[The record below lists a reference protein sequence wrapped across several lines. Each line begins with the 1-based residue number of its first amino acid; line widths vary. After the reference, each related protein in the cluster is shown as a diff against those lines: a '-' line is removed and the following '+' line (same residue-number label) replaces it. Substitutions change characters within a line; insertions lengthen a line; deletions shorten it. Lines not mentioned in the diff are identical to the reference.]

1 MSVIKEF
8 RAFAMKGNLIDMAVA
23 FIMGGAFGKLVTS
36 FIDGIVMPIIG
47 KLTTGVDFKAMKYV
61 IGDAKIDGNGKV
73 IAEEVCIKYGEF
85 ITVFIDFVLVAFV
98 MFLIVKA
105 MNKAKEKL
113 EEDIKTTPPPPTISE
128 EQKLLTEIRD
138 LLKK

>member
-1 MSVIKEF
+1 MSIIKEF
-8 RAFAMKGNLIDMAVA
+8 RTFAMKGNLIDMAVA
-23 FIMGGAFGKLVTS
+23 FVMGGAFAKLVTS
-36 FIDGIVMPIIG
+36 FIDGIVMPVVG
-47 KLTTGVDFKAMKYV
+47 KITTGMDFKAMKY
-61 IGDAKIDGNGKV
+61 IIAEAQTDANGKTIV
-73 IAEEVCIKYGEF
+73 QEVAIKYGEF

-113 EEDIKTTPPPPTISE
+113 EEAPKPAAAPEPTKE
-128 EQKLLTEIRD
+128 EKLLTEIRD

>member
-1 MSVIKEF
+1 MSIIKEF
-8 RAFAMKGNLIDMAVA
+8 RTFAMKGNLIDMAVA
-23 FIMGGAFGKLVTS
+23 FVMGGTFAKLVTS
-36 FIDGIVMPIIG
+36 FIDGIVMPVVG
-47 KLTTGVDFKAMKYV
+47 KITTGMDFKAMKY
-61 IGDAKIDGNGKV
+61 IIAEAQTDANGKTIV
-73 IAEEVCIKYGEF
+73 QEVAIKYGEF

-113 EEDIKTTPPPPTISE
+113 EEAPKPAAAPEPTKE
-128 EQKLLTEIRD
+128 EKLLTEIRD